1 MMRTDNALLQALMFG
16 VMTASP
22 ATAQKLPQPPETAS
36 EPTMAEPVIPES
48 DIVVEAPLLVP
59 VPSENLPTETPT
71 NALAS
76 VRIYVLYRD
85 LDLTR
90 PDDAKR
96 LMERVEATARQACGY
111 LDKLSPLDDDSA
123 CIARAA
129 ASAAPAAKAAIAKAA
144 MREDQEKGSLTPP

>member
-1 MMRTDNALLQALMFG
+1 MRTGNTLLQALMLG
-16 VMTASP
+16 GMIASP
-22 ATAQKLPQPPETAS
+22 AMAQKPDPPSADAS
-36 EPTMAEPVIPES
+36 EPAMAEPTIPES
-48 DIVVEAPLLVP
+48 DIVVEAPLLLP
-59 VPSENLPTETPT
+59 VPRENLPTETPT

-111 LDKLSPLDDDSA
+111 LDKLYPLDDGSA

-144 MREDQEKGSLTPP
+144 VREDREKVSLTPP